1 MGNSLDC
8 GPCFG
13 FLGGDKNTG
22 TEILKPPPK
31 QNPWRIG
38 DTHKIVVGIGAKD
51 YEGSEECLRF
61 AISLSNS
68 MDEVVAM
75 HVASGDTTVMQDRM
89 NLLEKTYKKECETK
103 GVLFETEVIQGNP
116 KQQLLQASLGSDML
130 MVGGGHKGYG
140 TVARFSCEYS
150 RVNMTVVKRGYKE
163 SGPIIVG
170 IGCNDFYGSLSALK
184 LAFDLANDADT
195 IIALYVPVSQ
205 DVCRGEW
212 RRKSMAKEVEE
223 GAKVSGV
230 IQQVRERADVLIETA
245 KSKDKRIK
253 FKLENKEGHFDR
265 MNVRT
270 ELMEAGK
277 NARMMILGSG
287 RKGFG
292 SVARYVVENSPNC
305 PIVLAKY
312 VRAESQ
318 TQTETD
324 V

>member
-1 MGNSLDC
+1 M
-8 GPCFG
+8 
-13 FLGGDKNTG
+13 
-22 TEILKPPPK
+22 
-31 QNPWRIG
+31 
-38 DTHKIVVGIGAKD
+38 VGIGAKD
-51 YEGSEECLRF
+51 YDGSEQSLRF
-61 AISLSNS
+61 AISMANN
-68 MDEVVAM
+68 MDEIVAM
-75 HVASGDTTVMQDRM
+75 HVAPGDTSAMKERM
-89 NLLEKTYKKECETK
+89 NMLGNTYKSECQKK
-103 GVLFETEVIQGNP
+103 GVIFETEVIQGNP

-140 TVARFSCEYS
+140 TVARFCCEYS
-150 RVNMTVVKRGYKE
+150 RVNMTVVKRNFKE

-205 DVCRGEW
+205 DVCRGSW
-212 RRKSMAKEVEE
+212 KRKSIVEEVEQ
-223 GAKVSGV
+223 GAKASSI
-230 IQQVRERADVLIETA
+230 IQQVRERADALIETA

-253 FKLENKEGHFDR
+253 FKVENKEGHFDR

-270 ELMEAGK
+270 ELLEAGK

-318 TQTETD
+318 THTETD